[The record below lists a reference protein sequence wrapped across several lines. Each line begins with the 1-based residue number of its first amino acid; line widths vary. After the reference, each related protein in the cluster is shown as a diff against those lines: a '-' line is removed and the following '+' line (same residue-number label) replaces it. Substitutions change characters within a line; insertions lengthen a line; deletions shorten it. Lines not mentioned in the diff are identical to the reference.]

1 MKKFVLAA
9 LAALIVPQAASAK
22 VELITNGS
30 FEQNNVKDGE
40 KGWIPDARTG
50 LVGWTSSGQSSN
62 FYWNPNNG
70 QITGGA
76 NYIFVATPGTADK
89 KTTGSS
95 HYVYGPFPE
104 TSPDGGDFILAD
116 GDYNYS
122 NTLSQMVNG
131 LTVGETY
138 TLNFWQAAGQ
148 QFGKPGPTTELWKVT
163 FGGQTKYSDQFK
175 LPDKAYGPWEAQS
188 MSFVATQ
195 TSQLLSFL
203 AVGTPGGQP
212 PISFLDGVS
221 MTAYQPPVAGVPE
234 PSTWAMMI
242 FGFGA
247 IGGIMRRRPR
257 RALA

>member
-1 MKKFVLAA
+1 MMNKFV

-30 FEQNNVKDGE
+30 FEVNNAADGT
-40 KGWIPDARTG
+40 KQWAAVAAMP
-50 LVGWTSSGQSSN
+50 GWTAQS
-62 FYWNPNNG
+62 YMPNNSDS
-70 QITGGA
+70 
-76 NYIFVATPGTADK
+76 NLMYVATPGTADK
-89 KTTGSS
+89 VDGLMT
-95 HYVYGPFPE
+95 VYGPFE
-104 TSPDGGDFILAD
+104 ATSPDGGDFIIAT
-116 GDYNYS
+116 GDPRYAG
-122 NTLSQMVNG
+122 TLSQTVSG

-148 QFGKPGPTTELWKVT
+148 NVGFTGPTTERWKVT
-163 FGGQTKYSDQFK
+163 FGGETQYSDKFS
-175 LPDKAYGPWEAQS
+175 LPEGGIGPWESQT
-188 MSFVATQ
+188 MSFVASS
-195 TSQLLSFL
+195 TSQLLSFM

-221 MTAYQPPVAGVPE
+221 MSAYQPPVGGVPE